1 MQKHANLVELE
12 KCCQTHIFL
21 QNFVLIQPRTSPPKI
36 YKFLQSFAKNLL
48 IFLIS
53 RPGPGRRPALRS
65 SSTPRARRWPSP
77 PQQRSPSR
85 LARPTFML
93 SIFLTFGEF
102 LASFERPVL
111 GCIEADFCKQILV
124 RIRIVKKL
132 LTRSTWVRLCC
143 END

>member
-1 MQKHANLVELE
+1 MLKTEYLVAKFGFDTAENEPL
-12 KCCQTHIFL
+12 KVHLIIQHWDSIF
-21 QNFVLIQPRTSPPKI
+21 TEPP
-36 YKFLQSFAKNLL
+36 
-48 IFLIS
+48 
-53 RPGPGRRPALRS
+53 RPGPGRRTALRS

-111 GCIEADFCKQILV
+111 GCIEADFCK
-124 RIRIVKKL
+124 
-132 LTRSTWVRLCC
+132 
-143 END
+143 